1 MLLISEQ
8 NGRKKEDLNGK
19 LVSQTRLT
27 IAVRYLSPLRKIIA
41 MGYGKHNKRSAF
53 NMAVAD
59 AMRYAIE
66 GMYPDLTV
74 NPQKVRLTRGG
85 LLHPL
90 NPAAVRIGDK
100 LTVTFDPGFDKLYGF
115 GDDEVIL
122 CAYNPDV
129 GVAGINEE
137 RCRRQDGALEL
148 QLPVQLADAA
158 VTVYLFARDRSGK
171 RFSNSVFLGV
181 L

>member
-1 MLLISEQ
+1 MLLISDRYE
-8 NGRKKEDLNGK
+8 RKKESVNGRF
-19 LVSQTRLT
+19 VSQTRLAM
-27 IAVRYLSPLRKIIA
+27 AVRYLSPLRKIVA
-41 MGYGKHNKRSAF
+41 MGYGNHNKRSAF
-53 NMAVAD
+53 NRAVANL
-59 AMRYAIE
+59 MRFAIE
-66 GMYPDLTV
+66 GVYPALTV
-74 NPQKVRLTRGG
+74 NPQKVRVTMGG
-85 LLHPL
+85 VLCPM

-100 LTVTFDPGFDKLYGF
+100 LTVTFEPGFDKLYGF

-137 RCRRQDGALEL
+137 KCRRQDGALEL
-148 QLPVQLADAA
+148 QLPVQLADAP